1 MFNHMRLF
9 LVNAPRL
16 LLKRGLGRVEG
27 TGGVRAIN
35 AVMAAFILLAF
46 PIIVMAGVVD
56 LPKTGQT
63 TCYDTAGNVIA
74 CPYTGQDGDIQAG
87 VPWPTPRFT
96 VSGDCVTDNLTGLM
110 WTKNANLPGV
120 YKTWQQALDYANG
133 LSLCGHTDWRLPN
146 VNELESLIN
155 AEQSN
160 SATWLNTQGVSNV
173 QSNLYWSSTSNAY
186 YTYDAWIVNMW
197 FGFVDY
203 GYKSYYYYYV
213 WPVRSGQ

>member
-1 MFNHMRLF
+1 MFNHMRLLLF
-9 LVNAPRL
+9 NAPLL
-16 LLKRGLGRVEG
+16 LLKRGLG
-27 TGGVRAIN
+27 GVGVVI
-35 AVMAAFILLAF
+35 AVTILLAL
-46 PIIVMAGVVD
+46 PAIVRAGVVD

-110 WTKNANLPGV
+110 WTKNANLPGG
-120 YKTWQQALDYANG
+120 YKTWQQALDYTNG
-133 LSLCGHTDWRLPN
+133 LSLCGYTDWRLPN

-155 AEQSN
+155 AEQNN
-160 SATWLNTQGVSNV
+160 SATWLNTQGFSNV
-173 QSNLYWSSTSNAY
+173 QSIPGGYWSSTSFAY
-186 YTYDAWIVNMW
+186 YPDYAWIVYMW
-197 FGFVDY
+197 NGLMYDGSKALY
-203 GYKSYYYYYV
+203 GYV

>member
-1 MFNHMRLF
+1 MFNHMRLLLF
-9 LVNAPRL
+9 NAPLL
-16 LLKRGLGRVEG
+16 LLKRGLG
-27 TGGVRAIN
+27 GVGVVI
-35 AVMAAFILLAF
+35 AVTILLAL
-46 PIIVMAGVVD
+46 PAIVRAGVVD

-110 WTKNANLPGV
+110 WTKNANLPGG

-133 LSLCGHTDWRLPN
+133 LSLCGYTDWRLPN

-155 AEQSN
+155 AGQGN
-160 SATWLNTQGVSNV
+160 SATWLNTQGFINV
-173 QSNLYWSSTSNAY
+173 QSYYYWSATSSAY
-186 YTYDAWIVNMW
+186 YTGNAWVVYMWNGNVGDVNKTNYD
-197 FGFVDY
+197 F
-203 GYKSYYYYYV
+203 V

>member
-1 MFNHMRLF
+1 MFNHMRLLLF
-9 LVNAPRL
+9 NAPLL
-16 LLKRGLGRVEG
+16 LLKRGLG
-27 TGGVRAIN
+27 GVGVVI
-35 AVMAAFILLAF
+35 AVTILLAL
-46 PIIVMAGVVD
+46 PAIVRAGVVD

-110 WTKNANLPGV
+110 WTKNANLPGG
-120 YKTWQQALDYANG
+120 YKTWQQALDYTNG
-133 LSLCGHTDWRLPN
+133 LSLCGYTDWRLPN

-155 AEQSN
+155 AEQNN
-160 SATWLNTQGVSNV
+160 SATWLNTQGFSNV
-173 QSNLYWSSTSNAY
+173 QSSTYWSSTSLAY
-186 YTYDAWIVNMW
+186 YPSYAWIVYMW
-197 FGFVDY
+197 D
-203 GYKSYYYYYV
+203 GYMGSGNKSNSSYV

>member
-1 MFNHMRLF
+1 MFNHMRLLLF
-9 LVNAPRL
+9 NAPLL
-16 LLKRGLGRVEG
+16 LLKRGLG
-27 TGGVRAIN
+27 GVGVVI
-35 AVMAAFILLAF
+35 AVTILLAL
-46 PIIVMAGVVD
+46 PAIVRAGVVD

-110 WTKNANLPGV
+110 WTKNANLPGG
-120 YKTWQQALDYANG
+120 YKTWQQALDYTNG
-133 LSLCGHTDWRLPN
+133 LSLCGYTDWRLPN

-155 AEQSN
+155 AEQNN
-160 SATWLNTQGVSNV
+160 SATWLNTQGFSNV
-173 QSNLYWSSTSNAY
+173 QSSTYWSSTSLAY
-186 YTYDAWIVNMW
+186 YPSYAWIVYMW
-197 FGFVDY
+197 NGLMYDGSKALY
-203 GYKSYYYYYV
+203 GYV

>member
-1 MFNHMRLF
+1 MFNHMRLLLF
-9 LVNAPRL
+9 NAPLL
-16 LLKRGLGRVEG
+16 LLKRGLG
-27 TGGVRAIN
+27 GVGVVI
-35 AVMAAFILLAF
+35 AVTILLAL
-46 PIIVMAGVVD
+46 PAIVRAGVVD

-110 WTKNANLPGV
+110 WTKNANLPGG

-133 LSLCGHTDWRLPN
+133 LSLCGYTDWRLPN

-155 AEQSN
+155 AGQGN
-160 SATWLNTQGVSNV
+160 SATWLNTQGFINV
-173 QSNLYWSSTSNAY
+173 QSYYYWSATSYAY
-186 YTYDAWIVNMW
+186 YSSYAWIVYMW
-197 FGFVDY
+197 Y
-203 GYKSYYYYYV
+203 GYVYSYYKTSSYYV

>member
-1 MFNHMRLF
+1 MFNHMRLLLF
-9 LVNAPRL
+9 NAPLL
-16 LLKRGLGRVEG
+16 LLKRGLG
-27 TGGVRAIN
+27 GVGVVI
-35 AVMAAFILLAF
+35 AVTILLAL
-46 PIIVMAGVVD
+46 PAIVRAGVVD

-110 WTKNANLPGV
+110 WTKNANLPGG

-133 LSLCGHTDWRLPN
+133 LSLCGYTDWRLPN

-155 AEQSN
+155 AGQGN
-160 SATWLNTQGVSNV
+160 TATWLNTQGFITV
-173 QSNLYWSSTSNAY
+173 QSDFYWSATSYANSTSY
-186 YTYDAWIVNMW
+186 AWIVYMWVGNMSHKL
-197 FGFVDY
+197 D
-203 GYKSYYYYYV
+203 KSSNYYV